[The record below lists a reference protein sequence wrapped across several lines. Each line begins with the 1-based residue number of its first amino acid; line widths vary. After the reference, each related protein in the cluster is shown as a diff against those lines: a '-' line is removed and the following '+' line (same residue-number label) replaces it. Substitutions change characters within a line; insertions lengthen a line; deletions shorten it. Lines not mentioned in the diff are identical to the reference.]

1 MLLSVVCF
9 SAKLS
14 FSSGSHSNKLQRIK
28 LFQFLASKCFILLL
42 FILLHKLNIV
52 LRTLFNFLSGLL
64 GLLQFG
70 PEI

>member
-14 FSSGSHSNKLQRIK
+14 FSSGSHSNSLQRIK
-28 LFQFLASKCFILLL
+28 LFQFLASKCFILL

-70 PEI
+70 LEI